1 MRKIEQMSNQ
11 LSKLSKEVA
20 GLKSKPH

>member
-1 MRKIEQMSNQ
+1 MRKIEQLSSQ

-20 GLKSKPH
+20 GLRSKPH